1 MSGNVVIIQHAMNG
15 GEVSARME
23 AREDQNKYL
32 ASLATCVNWI
42 PLTLGGV
49 TRRPGFY
56 FAKKAKFSGDSSKP
70 EVRVLP
76 FVFSGTQAYQ
86 LEVGHL
92 YFRIYKG
99 TDQLEDPLNPGNPL
113 ELITPYPS
121 GNLSFLQP
129 YQSADVEYFPSSFYP
144 IQKLSR
150 VAIDP
155 DDFAFTQVNFNP
167 PATQEDAPT
176 GDVSGAGTLSL
187 AAITGTGVNF
197 TVSNSYFLTGDVGRI
212 ITSGGGRGLITA
224 VTSPTVAVVFI
235 IDPFLTTGP
244 IPATDWK
251 IEGPYTS
258 KISSTFGATNKST
271 NLVADTPTFRANDV
285 GKFIVIYD
293 GTIRIDLVTDSTH
306 AQGTNLNEVFNDANP
321 APPATPAW
329 TMEVNAW
336 SGTFGFPSCGCFG
349 QDRMWLFRDQ
359 LISGSVVGDYENFAK
374 GATDDSAISRTI
386 SDDRISPILW
396 AKWLRNSLLIG
407 TESGIYEARASTDG
421 KPLTPNDFVV
431 TQVSSRGA
439 ARINPVRL
447 GGQILYV
454 QSGQKKMREL
464 TFDILTNKY
473 KSPNLLLLSEHLTE
487 GFILTDATF
496 QQEPDSIVWV
506 VRNDGMLLSLVY
518 QEEEQV
524 VGWGTHIT
532 KGRIRSV
539 SSIPRYDRGKDWL
552 WAVVDRD
559 IVGMTE
565 TYIEFMEPDLSKDQR
580 GPAREWHELETDSA
594 IVTTPNPD
602 FTIGGLQ
609 HLQAE
614 TVRVIGDGVLFADQV
629 VSTAGIISL
638 EPPLPVTSVE
648 VGLDYESKAIT
659 LEPVL
664 PAQAGGPFLC
674 RGYADV
680 GVRIRRTLGLTLNG
694 EEMVYRRPEYPMDN
708 QVPLQRG
715 KKCIMNEGYD
725 AFGRIEVKQSVPFPS
740 EVLGIIGKLHI
751 SDRWLC
757 ETYGEMITEIA
768 PPPAPGPPSEE
779 CIPFPLPQTFT
790 QVDQLDLH
798 KQFDPG
804 EADGISSVGIRVSWG
819 YVTADPDRSVTA
831 LRTIPTFSG
840 FGLPHYDDPLYTR
853 VLNAK
858 HASTVEIPKIPAG
871 FSFTPD
877 DGMVPVHSDG
887 PSYAVYMNTGIEY
900 FDVNDNTATF
910 FTKPASYFPFK
921 VESAAKLGSR
931 FVVCVN
937 RGTFG
942 GDHIGYLV
950 EFVYSS
956 AMFVRDSNVL
966 ISFARTT
973 ALQYTANFL
982 YALCEDAVTGNYRL
996 IVLNRS
1002 DLSIAN
1008 NINLNLTHVPSMDV
1022 VSDTLIYFIQQT
1034 GPGVVSFYF
1043 YNAGTVS
1050 FLGSSTMT
1058 AGITPPPGLGAYD
1071 QRYMLRY
1078 RAPYLYYG
1086 SNAYNGTQ
1094 PDVAVFGPVT
1104 CH

>member
-1 MSGNVVIIQHAMNG
+1 MNG

-32 ASLATCVNWI
+32 AALATCVNWI
-42 PLTLGGV
+42 PITLGGI
-49 TRRPGFY
+49 TRRAGFY

-70 EVRVLP
+70 EVRVLS
-76 FVFSGTQAYQ
+76 FVFSGTQAYTIESGDQ
-86 LEVGHL
+86 
-92 YFRIYKG
+92 YFRFYKG
-99 TDQLEDPLNPGNPL
+99 PAQLEDPLNPGNPL
-113 ELITPYPS
+113 EVVTPYVS
-121 GNLSFLQP
+121 GNLSRLQP
-129 YQSADVEYFPSSFYP
+129 YQSADIEYFPSGIYP
-144 IQKLSR
+144 VQKLSR
-150 VAIDP
+150 IAIDP
-155 DDFAFTQVNFNP
+155 DNFTFTQVNFDS

-176 GDVSGAGTLSL
+176 GAESGAGTLTLS
-187 AAITGTGVNF
+187 ATTGVGQTA
-197 TVSNSYFLTGDVGRI
+197 TVSNSYFLAGDILRI
-212 ITSGGGRGLITA
+212 IRSGNGRAIIQSIS
-224 VTSPTVAVVFI
+224 SPTVAQI
-235 IDPFLTTGP
+235 NITDPFVNTGP
-244 IPATDWK
+244 IPAADWK
-251 IEGPYTS
+251 ISGPYSS
-258 KISSTFGATNKST
+258 KISVNNGNLGQGANIH
-271 NLVADTPTFRANDV
+271 ADVPTFRANDV
-285 GKFIVIYD
+285 GKFITVYD
-293 GTIRIDLVTDSTH
+293 GTSQITSFTDS
-306 AQGTNLNEVFNDANP
+306 QNIVGRNINRIFDDNNP
-321 APPATPAW
+321 PTTATGAW
-329 TMEVNAW
+329 TMEVAAW
-336 SGTFGFPSCGCFG
+336 SATFGFPTCGCFG

-374 GATDDSAISRTI
+374 GAHDDDGISRTI

-439 ARINPVRL
+439 APINPLRL

-464 TFDILTNKY
+464 SFDILTNKY

-487 GFILTDATF
+487 GFILTEAAF

-532 KGRIRSV
+532 NGRVRSV
-539 SSIPRYDRGKDWL
+539 TSIPRYDRGKDWL
-552 WAVVDRD
+552 WAVIERD
-559 IVGMTE
+559 IIGMTE

-602 FTIGGLQ
+602 FTIDGLQ

-629 VSTAGIISL
+629 VSTAGTVSL
-638 EPPLPVTSVE
+638 VPPLPVTSVE

-664 PAQAGGPFLC
+664 PSQAGGPFLC

-680 GVRIRRTLGLTLNG
+680 GVRIRRTLGLTING

-715 KKCIMNEGYD
+715 KKCIMNLGYD
-725 AFGRIEVKQSVPFPS
+725 AFGRIEVKQSLPFPS
-740 EVLGIIGKLHI
+740 EVLGAIGKLHVA
-751 SDRWLC
+751 DRWLC

-768 PPPAPGPPSEE
+768 PPPAHGPPTQE

-798 KQFDPG
+798 KVFDPAETG
-804 EADGISSVGIRVSWG
+804 PISSVGIRVSWG
-819 YVTADPDRSVTA
+819 FVTADPDRSVTA

-858 HASTVEIPKIPAG
+858 HASTTEIPKIPAG
-871 FSFTPD
+871 SAFTPD

-887 PSYAVYMNTGIEY
+887 PSYAVYTNTGFFY
-900 FDVNDNTATF
+900 FDVNDNASVF
-910 FTKPASYFPFK
+910 FNKPASYFPFK
-921 VESAAKLGSR
+921 LESATKMGSR
-931 FVVCVN
+931 FAVCVN
-937 RGTFG
+937 RGTSG

-950 EFVYSS
+950 EFVYPS
-956 AMFVRDSNVL
+956 AMFIRDSNVL

-973 ALQYTANFL
+973 ALQYTSNFL
-982 YALCEDAVTGNYRL
+982 YALCEEAVTGNYRL

-1034 GPGVVSFYF
+1034 GPGAVSFYF

-1050 FLGSSTMT
+1050 FLGSSTMP

-1094 PDVAVFGPVT
+1094 PDVAVFGPVA